1 MSEKDSIGVRRTL
14 PESLKGLVQHI
25 ARPARGHGGTQP
37 IGEVIEFY
45 GELGLI
51 ECRGQLEIGICVFHK
66 RPPVLDQM
74 EMHEHTQELLYA
86 IDDDF
91 IAVAAP
97 GEAGGGAP
105 LLSELVALR
114 VKRGEGL
121 LFQKGVWHWAP
132 FPFAAESFALVGFAR
147 GTATTDMIVRDLG
160 RKITIAADRQDAPAG
175 H

>member
-1 MSEKDSIGVRRTL
+1 MSEIDRIAVRRTL
-14 PESLKGLVQHI
+14 PESLKGLVRQI
-25 ARPARGHGGTQP
+25 ARPSGDGNRSQR

-51 ECRGQLEIGICVFHK
+51 ECRGELEIGICVFRN
-66 RPPVLDQM
+66 RPLVLDRM
-74 EMHEHTQELLYA
+74 ERHVMTQELLYA

-97 GEAGGGAP
+97 NEAGGEVP
-105 LLSELVALR
+105 RLSELVALR

-132 FPFAAESFALVGFAR
+132 YPFAAESFALVGFAR

-160 RKITIAADRQDAPAG
+160 RKIMIAPK
-175 H
+175 